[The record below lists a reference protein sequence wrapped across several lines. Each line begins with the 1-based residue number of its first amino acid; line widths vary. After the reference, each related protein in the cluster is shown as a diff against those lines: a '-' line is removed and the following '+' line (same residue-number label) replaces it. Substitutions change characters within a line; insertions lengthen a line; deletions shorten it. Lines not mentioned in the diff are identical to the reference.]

1 MTRKT
6 KLAGLAVACVLAMS
20 ITTSAFAHGSGNS
33 NSSQGQMPMMGQGMM
48 GSQMPMMGG
57 YGMMGQM
64 PMMGPGMM
72 GGQMPMMGGYGMMG
86 QMPMMGS
93 GMMGSQMPMMGGW
106 GGMQVLRRDL
116 TADEVK
122 HMMEHRLAW
131 SGNQNVKLGNVSEKE
146 GDVIEVEITDK
157 DGKVVQKLKVGTPA
171 GCRSFN
177 R

>member
-48 GSQMPMMGG
+48 G
-57 YGMMGQM
+57 QM

-72 GGQMPMMGGYGMMG
+72 GG
-86 QMPMMGS
+86 
-93 GMMGSQMPMMGGW
+93 QMPMMGGW

-157 DGKVVQKLKVGTPA
+157 DGKVVQKLKVDRHTGWMQIVQ
-171 GCRSFN
+171 
-177 R
+177 

>member
-1 MTRKT
+1 
-6 KLAGLAVACVLAMS
+6 
-20 ITTSAFAHGSGNS
+20 
-33 NSSQGQMPMMGQGMM
+33 
-48 GSQMPMMGG
+48 
-57 YGMMGQM
+57 M

-157 DGKVVQKLKVGTPA
+157 DGKVVQKLKVDRHTGWMQIVQ
-171 GCRSFN
+171 
-177 R
+177 

>member
-1 MTRKT
+1 
-6 KLAGLAVACVLAMS
+6 
-20 ITTSAFAHGSGNS
+20 
-33 NSSQGQMPMMGQGMM
+33 
-48 GSQMPMMGG
+48 
-57 YGMMGQM
+57 
-64 PMMGPGMM
+64 
-72 GGQMPMMGGYGMMG
+72 MPMMGGYGMMG

-122 HMMEHRLAW
+122 HMMQHRLAW

-157 DGKVVQKLKVGTPA
+157 DGKVVQKLKVDRHT
-171 GCRSFN
+171 GCPSSKSLGRLSLFLN
-177 R
+177 GGPGSPWIYVKPLVVDGSSGGSEWFVS

>member
-72 GGQMPMMGGYGMMG
+72 GGQMPMMGG
-86 QMPMMGS
+86 
-93 GMMGSQMPMMGGW
+93 W

-157 DGKVVQKLKVGTPA
+157 DGKVVQKLKVDRHTGWMQIVQ
-171 GCRSFN
+171 
-177 R
+177 

>member
-33 NSSQGQMPMMGQGMM
+33 NSSQ
-48 GSQMPMMGG
+48 
-57 YGMMGQM
+57 
-64 PMMGPGMM
+64 
-72 GGQMPMMGGYGMMG
+72 G

-157 DGKVVQKLKVGTPA
+157 DGKVVQKLKVDRHTGWMQIVQ
-171 GCRSFN
+171 
-177 R
+177 

>member
-48 GSQMPMMGG
+48 G
-57 YGMMGQM
+57 QM

-72 GGQMPMMGGYGMMG
+72 GGQMPMMGGHGMMG
-86 QMPMMGS
+86 QMPMIGS

-157 DGKVVQKLKVGTPA
+157 DGKVVQKLKVDRHTGWMQIVQ
-171 GCRSFN
+171 
-177 R
+177 

>member
-57 YGMMGQM
+57 YGMMG
-64 PMMGPGMM
+64 
-72 GGQMPMMGGYGMMG
+72 
-86 QMPMMGS
+86 
-93 GMMGSQMPMMGGW
+93 QMPMMGGW

-157 DGKVVQKLKVGTPA
+157 DGKVVQKLKVDRHTGWMQIVQ
-171 GCRSFN
+171 
-177 R
+177 